1 MDCGEAEWECF
12 HAIVKMPK
20 ILLTKDCHGGSA
32 SVGTR
37 LVIENWIRGGA
48 FYGETVG

>member
-12 HAIVKMPK
+12 HVVVTMPK
-20 ILLTKDCHGGSA
+20 ILLKKDCHGGSA

-37 LVIENWIRGGA
+37 FVIVSWG
-48 FYGETVG
+48 FYGETFG

>member
-12 HAIVKMPK
+12 HAVVTMPT
-20 ILLTKDCHGGSA
+20 ILQTKDCHGVSE

-37 LVIENWIRGGA
+37 FVIVSWG
-48 FYGETVG
+48 F